1 MKFFSWEDCVDLSK
15 YASMS
20 SEDVEKECAENKEDI
35 LKKWVD

>member
-20 SEDVEKECAENKEDI
+20 SEDIDKECADKKEEI
-35 LKKWVD
+35 LSKWVD